1 MKTRTSDL
9 GAGRGARRPSTVILT
24 TAAFVIACHFAAAGL
39 PASAAPQEEKPK
51 AVDSV
56 LGVRVGST
64 LEEAQG
70 KLREHGTG
78 GGRTTGDGGRKEA
91 WTLKDTEFTS
101 VAFRTNSK
109 GRVVWVTGFVRPGR
123 EIPFAQLGDL
133 ARAARKDSL
142 QAVWNVEKPEG
153 SYRLV
158 AKGPDGKARVV
169 SLLQLEAR
177 AIQ

>member
-1 MKTRTSDL
+1 LKTRTSDL
-9 GAGRGARRPSTVILT
+9 ETGRGARRQSTTIST
-24 TAAFVIACHFAAAGL
+24 TAAFVIACLLAAAGL
-39 PASAAPQEEKPK
+39 AASAAPQEEKPK

-78 GGRTTGDGGRKEA
+78 GGRATGDGGRKEA

-101 VAFRTNSK
+101 VAFRTNAK

-133 ARAARKDSL
+133 ARAARKDTL

-177 AIQ
+177 TIQ